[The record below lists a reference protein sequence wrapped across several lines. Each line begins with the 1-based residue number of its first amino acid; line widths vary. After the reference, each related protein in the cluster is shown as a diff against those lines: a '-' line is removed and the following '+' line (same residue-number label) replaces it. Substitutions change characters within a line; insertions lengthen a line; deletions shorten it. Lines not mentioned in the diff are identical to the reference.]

1 MTAAIADEAAR
12 LRAEIDRHN
21 FLYYVEAAPAIGDR
35 EFDALLEA
43 LTKIERDHPEL
54 VTPDSPTQRV
64 GGQPIEGFRPVRHRV
79 PMMSIDNSYNTA
91 DLLKFDADARKSAG
105 TGHPIRYGVEL
116 KIDGVSISLTYENG
130 LLSLG
135 ATRGRGDVGDDVTH
149 NVRTVAG
156 IPLKLRGDAP
166 PLLEVRGEVY
176 MTRAELARINAAAV
190 EAGEP
195 SYKNARNLTAG
206 TLKLLDPRLAGKRKL
221 NLFAYAQGAV
231 EGLSITTQ
239 EDLLAKL
246 KGFGLPV
253 NPHTAFF
260 DGIQGVIDHCAT
272 WAERRKDLPYDT
284 DGLVIKVDDF
294 ALRQRLGATAKVP
307 RWAKAYKFEAEQGTS
322 KIGGVEFSVG
332 KFGELTP
339 VALFSPPIDL
349 CGTTVGRASMHNAAW
364 VANLDVRVGDSVV
377 VEKKGEIIPQ
387 VVSVVTDART
397 GGEQPLEWPGTCP
410 ACGAPVE
417 KEITAVSWGYY
428 CTDIG
433 RCPAQVAKRVESFAR
448 RDRMDIDGLGEEV
461 AKQLVESELVKRV
474 TDIYRLTEKKLL
486 ALEGFAVT
494 KARNLLA
501 GIEASKPRGLAR
513 LLPALTIYS
522 VGGSMAELLAEGFP
536 SLDAILA
543 ATQEELARVKGFGP
557 KRAES
562 VYAFFHSPEGEAL
575 VADLREFG
583 LKLTH
588 DKKVA
593 SGAQPLLGKTVV
605 VTGTLEKYGRAEI
618 EARIKDLGGKPTGSV
633 SKKTDYLVAG
643 GGRGVETGQGARVGR
658 GDFDRGG
665 VRGAGVVGVGHST
678 ATTRYHS
685 SRYTSRSRAGVM
697 SVPAGIRACVTPA
710 ARNSSITPSPHCT
723 WEYHRSQFPT
733 RRRHSATSAG
743 A

>member
-1 MTAAIADEAAR
+1 MTPPIAAEVAR
-12 LRAEIDRHN
+12 LRAEIDHHN
-21 FLYYVEAAPAIGDR
+21 FLYYVEATPIINDR
-35 EFDALLEA
+35 EFDKLLET
-43 LTKIERDHPEL
+43 LTKIEREHPEL
-54 VTPDSPTQRV
+54 VTTDSPTQRV
-64 GGQPIEGFRPVRHRV
+64 GGQPIEGFQPVRHRV

-91 DLLKFDADARKSAG
+91 DLLKFDADVRKSAG
-105 TGHPIRYGVEL
+105 TNAPVRYGVEL
-116 KIDGVSISLTYENG
+116 KIDGVSISLTYEKG
-130 LLSLG
+130 SFTLG

-149 NVRTVAG
+149 NVRTIAG
-156 IPLKLRGDAP
+156 IPLRLRGDAP
-166 PLLEVRGEVY
+166 ELLEIRGEVY
-176 MTRAELARINAAAV
+176 MTRAELVRLNTAAAESG
-190 EAGEP
+190 EA

-206 TLKLLDPRLAGKRKL
+206 TLKLLDPRLAGKRRL
-221 NLFAYAQGAV
+221 NLFAYAQGAI
-231 EGLSITTQ
+231 EGLTIATQ

-260 DGIQGVIDHCAT
+260 DGIQSVIDHCAT

-322 KIGGVEFSVG
+322 RLGGVEFSVG

-339 VALFSPPIDL
+339 VALFEPPIDL

-364 VANLDVRVGDSVV
+364 VANLDVRIGDSVV

-387 VVSVVTDART
+387 VVSVVTEARS
-397 GGEQPLEWPGTCP
+397 GDEVPLAWPTTCP

-417 KEITAVSWGYY
+417 KETTAISWGYY

-461 AKQLVESELVKRV
+461 AKQLVESELVQRV
-474 TDIYRLTEKKLL
+474 TDIYRLTEKRLL
-486 ALEGFAVT
+486 SLEGFAVT

-501 GIEASKPRGLAR
+501 GIEASKSRGLAR

-522 VGGSMAELLAEGFP
+522 VGGSMAELLAESFP
-536 SLDAILA
+536 SLDEILTA
-543 ATQEELARVKGFGP
+543 SQDELARVKGFGP

-562 VYAFFHSPEGEAL
+562 VYAFFHSPEGDAL
-575 VADLREFG
+575 VSDLREFG

-643 GGRGVETGQGARVGR
+643 AEAGSKLTKARELGIPILTEAE
-658 GDFDRGG
+658 FD
-665 VRGAGVVGVGHST
+665 AL
-678 ATTRYHS
+678 A
-685 SRYTSRSRAGVM
+685 
-697 SVPAGIRACVTPA
+697 
-710 ARNSSITPSPHCT
+710 
-723 WEYHRSQFPT
+723 Q
-733 RRRHSATSAG
+733 
-743 A
+743 